1 MPETATLTRR
11 YKFSASHR
19 LHSASLSAEENA
31 KIFGKCNNPNGHG
44 HNYQVYV
51 SVRGSIE
58 PKVGRVTDVGALDR
72 IVTETI
78 VNRFDHRDLNLD
90 PAFSDRTTT
99 GENVARLIW
108 DLLAGKIHG
117 GELDKVGLVET
128 RDNYFEYSERDT
140 DITPAAP
147 SV

>member
-1 MPETATLTRR
+1 MSETAILTRR
-11 YKFSASHR
+11 YKFAASHR
-19 LHSASLSAEENA
+19 LHSECLSGEENT

-58 PKVGRVTDVGALDR
+58 PRAGRVTDIGALDR

-78 VNRFDHRDLNLD
+78 IDRFDHRDLNLD
-90 PAFSDRTTT
+90 PAVAGRTTT

-108 DLLAGKIHG
+108 DLLAPKIPG
-117 GELDKVGLVET
+117 GELDTVGLVET
-128 RDNYFEYSERDT
+128 RDNYFQYSGR
-140 DITPAAP
+140 PA
-147 SV
+147 

>member
-1 MPETATLTRR
+1 MSETAILTRR
-11 YKFSASHR
+11 YKFAASHR
-19 LHSASLSAEENA
+19 LHSECLSGEENT

-58 PKVGRVTDVGALDR
+58 PRAGRVTDIGALDR

-78 VNRFDHRDLNLD
+78 IDRFDHRDLNLD
-90 PAFSDRTTT
+90 PAFAGRTTT

-108 DLLAGKIHG
+108 DLLAPKIPG
-117 GELDKVGLVET
+117 GELDTVGLVET
-128 RDNYFEYSERDT
+128 RDNYFQYSGR
-140 DITPAAP
+140 PA
-147 SV
+147 

>member
-19 LHSASLSAEENA
+19 LHSACLSAEENA
-31 KIFGKCNNPNGHG
+31 KIFGKCNNANGHG

-58 PKVGRVTDVGALDR
+58 PRVGRVTDVGALDS
-72 IVTETI
+72 IVTEAI

-108 DLLAGKIHG
+108 DLLATKIQG
-117 GELDKVGLVET
+117 GTLHKVGLVET
-128 RDNYFEYSERDT
+128 RDNYFEYSERQG
-140 DITPAAP
+140 
-147 SV
+147 

>member
-1 MPETATLTRR
+1 MSQTATLTRR
-11 YKFSASHR
+11 YKFAASHR
-19 LHSASLSAEENA
+19 LHAACLSAEENA
-31 KIFGKCNNPNGHG
+31 KIFGKCNNANGHG

-58 PKVGRVTDVGALDR
+58 PRVGSVTDVGALDR

-108 DLLAGKIHG
+108 DLLAPKIRG
-117 GELDKVGLVET
+117 GTLHKVGLVET
-128 RDNYFEYSERDT
+128 RDNYFEYSER
-140 DITPAAP
+140 
-147 SV
+147 

>member
-1 MPETATLTRR
+1 MSEAATLTRR

-19 LHSASLSAEENA
+19 LHAACLSAEENA
-31 KIFGKCNNPNGHG
+31 KIFGKCNNANGHG

-51 SVRGSIE
+51 SVSGSIE
-58 PKVGRVTDVGALDR
+58 PKFGRVMDVRALDR
-72 IVTETI
+72 IVTEAI

-108 DLLAGKIHG
+108 DVLAAKIPAG
-117 GELDKVGLVET
+117 ILRKVGLVET
-128 RDNYFEYSERDT
+128 RDNYFEYSEGQG
-140 DITPAAP
+140 
-147 SV
+147 